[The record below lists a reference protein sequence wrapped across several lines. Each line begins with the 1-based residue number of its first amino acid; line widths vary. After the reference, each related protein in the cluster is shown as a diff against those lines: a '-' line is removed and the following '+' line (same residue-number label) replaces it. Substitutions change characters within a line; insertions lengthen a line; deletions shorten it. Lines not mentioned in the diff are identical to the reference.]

1 MNRFCYDK
9 ARMRKIDLLMLTA
22 LTATPLMG
30 NDLQALADSLTVQN
44 PVSGATKLEM
54 PVIPGASVRL
64 LGADYEHIIDAQGN
78 IRPVI
83 EDTPILISFEV
94 QKGEQ
99 KVVSRDYP
107 ITVSA
112 SAPSTAQKNSR
123 PAIIPELLSWQ
134 GDKGN
139 YRLPAVIRVR
149 CGAPFAEQFAAELQE
164 TVQKS
169 CLQAP
174 VVKLVA
180 EGEAADIC
188 IKTETDCRMGGEG
201 YALSITPEGVQ
212 LAAESETGLF
222 WGTRSLLQMIV
233 GGKGALPCGKAED
246 APRFGLRGFM
256 LDIARLPVPM
266 DYLRN
271 LVKTMAWYK
280 MNELHLTINNNY
292 IFHEDYVDMGLDP
305 FKKSY
310 AAFRL
315 ESEVKGTDGTPLTAT
330 DLSYSKEEFADFIA
344 FARRYNVNIIPEF
357 DAPGHA
363 LSFTR
368 VRPDLIYRGPMN
380 HDKRRCEMLDAAN
393 PETVQFIS
401 SVFDEYLLPKGDRK
415 AVFADCSVVHVGADE
430 FFGAAEDYRKFADG
444 LLKHVKSRGYTPRIW
459 GSLNTKKGKTPVLAE
474 GVQMNLWNSG
484 WAKAWDSVNQGF
496 DVINTNDGALY
507 IVPEA
512 KYYRMDLNQEW
523 VYNNWKP
530 NVIGNETLPAG
541 HPQLLG
547 CTYAVWQDM
556 TDRRY
561 NGYGIYDIADIVRD
575 TVQVVSS
582 KAWGKAQLTTSFDD
596 MRSAAGTIG
605 DAPGTTLNF
614 RKLELPLSVSVQG
627 IPMQLNMGTLA
638 PNYRMSMELELPE
651 APTAGE
657 EQVLLESAWGK
668 LLVVMKDGTIGIR
681 RSDTMEFSFGVK
693 LPVGRRVKLELVA
706 TRTPAEQDKAPESKN
721 ILTREFRNVTLF
733 IDGTPCG
740 KLELKGRNETIE
752 TINTNV
758 MLPLDTLGAS
768 FKGKVYSLTVD
779 PTIQK

>member
-1 MNRFCYDK
+1 
-9 ARMRKIDLLMLTA
+9 MRKIDLLMLTA
-22 LTATPLMG
+22 LTAAPLMG

-44 PVSGATKLEM
+44 PASGAKKLEM
-54 PVIPGASVRL
+54 PVIPGATVRI

-83 EDTPILISFEV
+83 EDTPVLVSFEV
-94 QKGEQ
+94 QKGDR
-99 KVVSRDYP
+99 KVVSKDYP
-107 ITVSA
+107 IVVSTTPTA
-112 SAPSTAQKNSR
+112 TAPQNPKPT
-123 PAIIPELLSWQ
+123 IIPELLNWQ
-134 GDKGN
+134 GDRGK
-139 YRLPAVIRVR
+139 YRLPSVIKLR
-149 CGAPFAEQFAAELQE
+149 CSAPFAAQFAEELQATARKASGQDIKVE
-164 TVQKS
+164 
-169 CLQAP
+169 P
-174 VVKLVA
+174 VT
-180 EGEAADIC
+180 EGEAHIC
-188 IKTETDCRMGGEG
+188 IRPETDCHMGTEG
-201 YALSITPEGVQ
+201 YALSISPDGVQ
-212 LAAESETGLF
+212 LAAESEKGLF
-222 WGTRSLLQMIV
+222 WGTRTLLQMIV
-233 GGKGALPCGKAED
+233 SGQGSLPCGKAED

-271 LVKTMAWYK
+271 LVRTMAWYK

-292 IFHEDYVDMGLDP
+292 IFHEDYVDMGVDP

-310 AAFRL
+310 SAFRL
-315 ESEVKGTDGTPLTAT
+315 ESDVKGADGTPLTAT
-330 DLSYSKEEFADFIA
+330 DLSYSKEEFAEFID
-344 FARRYNVNIIPEF
+344 FARKHQVDIIPEF

-368 VRPDLIYRGPMN
+368 VRPDLIYQGPMN
-380 HDKRRCEMLDAAN
+380 HDKRRCEMMDAAN
-393 PETVQFIS
+393 PETVKFIG
-401 SVFDEYLLPKGDRK
+401 SVFDEYLQSRNGKK
-415 AVFADCSVVHVGADE
+415 AVFGDCKVVHVGADE

-512 KYYRMDLNQEW
+512 KYYRMDLNQKW

-561 NGYGIYDIADIVRD
+561 NGYGIYDIADMVRD

-582 KAWGKAQLTTSFDD
+582 KAWGKAQLSTSFDD
-596 MRSAAGTIG
+596 MRSAAETIG

-614 RKLELPLSVSVQG
+614 RELNSPLSISVQG
-627 IPMQLNMGTLA
+627 LPMHLNMGTLA

-651 APTAGE
+651 APVAGE
-657 EQVLLESAWGK
+657 EQILLESAWGK
-668 LLVVMKDGTIGIR
+668 LLVAMKDGTIGIR
-681 RSDTMEFSFGVK
+681 RSDSMEFSFGVK
-693 LPVGRRVKLELVA
+693 LPVGKRVKLELVA
-706 TRTPAEQDKAPESKN
+706 TRTPVEQGKAPESKN
-721 ILTREFRNVTLF
+721 ILTQELREVTLL
-733 IDGTPCG
+733 IDGNPCG

-779 PTIQK
+779 PSIQK